1 MMIIVDDLLVL
12 DARLSGCVRV
22 REFTHTLR
30 SAASRVSV
38 SKLIK
43 ISTER
48 ERLCPVWQ
56 VTPAQTLTGQ
66 VQPSV
71 AECKLTVA
79 KFN

>member
-22 REFTHTLR
+22 REFTHILPG
-30 SAASRVSV
+30 AASRVSV

-48 ERLCPVWQ
+48 DC
-56 VTPAQTLTGQ
+56 
-66 VQPSV
+66 VQSGKSPPHKHSPDR
-71 AECKLTVA
+71 
-79 KFN
+79 FNLPWPNAN

>member
-48 ERLCPVWQ
+48 ERDC
-56 VTPAQTLTGQ
+56 
-66 VQPSV
+66 VQSGKSPPHKHSPDR
-71 AECKLTVA
+71 
-79 KFN
+79 FNLPWLNAN